1 MAHSASVALLRSL
14 LTPDND
20 ARPTF
25 LFGAGASF
33 SSGIPLA
40 AESVNRLAK
49 QVYAERV
56 LGGKTLIEQ
65 IKVSEWTNWL
75 HRQPWFIG
83 DAGHLAENFPL
94 LIQHELTPE
103 AYRRNV
109 LLDLVALRQGLGPG
123 YRAVAELVLRGLAGT
138 ILTTN
143 FDVCLPKALN
153 DKHPHIRHVFEVNR
167 KPEDFEEF
175 SLYAKAQ
182 IIWLHGKAEQYTDRN
197 LISETQTLDPTL
209 VQKLVP
215 LLESTP
221 LIVVGYRGAE
231 PSIMQ
236 SLLGDAT
243 GLKFRHG
250 IFWCHRP
257 GEAQH
262 ANVEALAQRLGSNF
276 RSIEIDGFDELFND
290 LDRELAGV
298 QRFSKQEVEAP
309 LRQFDDEPVVAATWA
324 DVDNDLALTTL
335 RKYCAKLKRG
345 PIEASQL
352 KALMRELGLIIG
364 VDGVERPSAAC
375 ILLFGRDTGRFFPHN
390 VIEATEA
397 GKNRRVFNGNLI
409 SQHKAV
415 LDWFEEEN
423 INPPIK
429 VKGRRQHETRNSYPD
444 RALVELL
451 VNMVVHRDFSVPHT
465 SKIEV
470 TPNQSIRFSNPG
482 GRLPSAMNRL
492 TLGPGGA
499 FDPVPQFSELRNRA
513 LCDVFFGMSA
523 MERAGTGLT
532 DTRELATESGG
543 AAIFAYPPGED
554 TFAAEVFRVNASAG
568 SNNVGRDKRPVG
580 TYVLNLLPFAA
591 TPPGLTHI
599 KVKVAGWPDLERRI
613 PLSEAGTFIYEH
625 RSDEIWSLMPD
636 ALVGSLFAPVA
647 TSAARSIPLAEVE
660 ADPILQRKFSWV
672 LRRHFESYLR
682 RFEAQGL
689 IIERDKKGRP
699 TNRAYFTG
707 LNGKDRIHVYDTPN
721 RQNVRRGVAKLRE
734 FGRHAW
740 FECEG
745 FGYEVVRQAGVWA
758 IRIKP
763 FYMFA
768 KRDGKTPLPGYLRT
782 SKATR
787 RIKLDRNAN
796 VESDLTFWG
805 RFLSQNAQTI
815 NIGGRHV
822 DGLLL
827 DGSFVTLDV
836 QEGGLID
843 GTATQDRRFA

>member
-1 MAHSASVALLRSL
+1 M
-14 LTPDND
+14 PDND

-25 LFGAGASF
+25 LFGAGTSF

-40 AESVNRLAK
+40 GESVNRLAK

-65 IKVSEWTNWL
+65 IKVSEWTDWL

-83 DAGHLAENFPL
+83 EAAHLAENFPL
-94 LIQHELTPE
+94 LIQHQLHPE
-103 AYRRNV
+103 GYRRNL
-109 LLDLVALRQGLGPG
+109 LLDLVALRQELGAG
-123 YRAVAELVLRGLAGT
+123 YRAVAELMLRGLAGT

-153 DKHPHIRHVFEVNR
+153 DKHPHIRHVCEVNR
-167 KPEDFEEF
+167 KPQDFEEYSPF
-175 SLYAKAQ
+175 ARAQ
-182 IIWLHGKAEQYTDRN
+182 IVWLHGKAEQYTDRN
-197 LISETQTLDPTL
+197 LISETQTLDPEL

-215 LLESTP
+215 LLEATP
-221 LIVVGYRGAE
+221 LVVVGYRGAE
-231 PSIMQ
+231 PSVMQ

-243 GLKFRHG
+243 GLKFRQG
-250 IFWCHRP
+250 IYWCHRP
-257 GEAQH
+257 GEAPH
-262 ANVEALAQRLGSNF
+262 PNVEALAQRLGSNF
-276 RSIEIDGFDELFND
+276 RYVEIDGFDELFVD
-290 LDRELAGV
+290 LNRELTDV
-298 QRFSKQEVEAP
+298 QRFTTQDVATTA
-309 LRQFDDEPVVAATWA
+309 RQFDDEPVMGATWA
-324 DVDNDLALTTL
+324 EVDTDLALTTL

-345 PIEASQL
+345 PVEASQL
-352 KALMRELGLIIG
+352 KALMHELGLLIQ
-364 VDGVERPSAAC
+364 VNGVEKPSAAC
-375 ILLFGRDTGRFFPHN
+375 ILLFGRDTGRFFPHS

-397 GKNRRVFNGNLI
+397 GKKRRVFNGNLI

-415 LDWFEEEN
+415 LDWFEEEA

-429 VKGRRQHETRNSYPD
+429 VKARRQHETRNSYPD

-451 VNMVVHRDFSVPHT
+451 VNMIVHRDFSIALT
-465 SKIEV
+465 SNIDV
-470 TPNQSIRFSNPG
+470 IPNQSIRFTNPG
-482 GRLPSAMNRL
+482 ARLPSAMNRL

-499 FDPVPQFSELRNRA
+499 FEPVPQFSELRNRA
-513 LCDVFFGMSA
+513 LCDVFFGINA

-543 AAIFAYPPGED
+543 AATFAYPPGED
-554 TFAAEVFRVNASAG
+554 SFIAEVFRVNASAG
-568 SNNVGRDKRPVG
+568 SANVGRDTRPVG

-599 KVKVAGWPDLERRI
+599 KVKVASWAELERQV
-613 PLSEAGTFIYEH
+613 PLDEAGTFVYEY
-625 RSDEIWSLMPD
+625 RSDDLWSLMPEP
-636 ALVGSLFAPVA
+636 LVATLFAPVA
-647 TSAARSIPLAEVE
+647 IGAARTLTLAEIE
-660 ADPILQRKFSWV
+660 TDPVLQRKFSWV
-672 LRRHFESYLR
+672 LRRHFENYLK

-689 IIERDKKGRP
+689 ILEKTKRGYP
-699 TNRAYFTG
+699 ANRAYFTG
-707 LNGKDRIHVYDTPN
+707 LNGKDRLHTYDTPN
-721 RQNVRRGVAKLRE
+721 RKNVKRGVAKLRV
-734 FGRHAW
+734 FGQHSW

-745 FGYEVVRQAGVWA
+745 FGYEVVRQAGVWG

-805 RFLSQNAQTI
+805 RFLSQSAQTI
-815 NIGGRHV
+815 NVGGRHV
-822 DGLLL
+822 EGLLL

-836 QEGGLID
+836 QEGGRID
-843 GTATQDRRFA
+843 GSATQDRRSA